1 MSHSSILTETKE
13 DIETSN
19 LQSIRNRGDTLDLQL
34 ASEGRGT
41 ALQHWAFKLWRLVAQ
56 LCPTLCDP
64 LDCSPPDFSVYGIF
78 QARILEWVAI
88 SFSWG
93 SSQPRGQTFVFCVS
107 RIAGGFFTHWARVWC
122 HLPGK
127 QCKNWINSLVVL
139 EKKMCIGI
147 GVNIRVML
155 DKSMLK
161 LLECREKK
169 YPIYRVSFAS
179 R

>member
-13 DIETSN
+13 DVETSN
-19 LQSIRNRGDTLDLQL
+19 QSIRNRGDTLDLQL

-41 ALQHWAFKLWRLVAQ
+41 ALQHWAFKLWCLVAQ
-56 LCPTLCDP
+56 LCPILCEP

-107 RIAGGFFTHWARVWC
+107 HIADGFFTHWARVWC

-127 QCKNWINSLVVL
+127 QCKNWINCSVVL
-139 EKKMCIGI
+139 KKKCIGI
-147 GVNIRVML
+147 A
-155 DKSMLK
+155 
-161 LLECREKK
+161 LLLISESC
-169 YPIYRVSFAS
+169 
-179 R
+179 